1 VRRSAAPTRT
11 SLQDSGGHCQN
22 HTRRILRP
30 ELDAAKVEWHGL
42 HGFRRGLATILHSF
56 DVSELTIKHILRH
69 STKDVTSKSYIKSND
84 ATSRKA
90 LELVEKEFL
99 KTQTQIETLTS
110 DIFLAVDVAVVV
122 VVAAVVQDALVGAR
136 DAGVDNYTC
145 ARRIIFSTSS
155 LVLTTSI

>member
-1 VRRSAAPTRT
+1 VKKVLADHLKRNTGDGYIFHGETGNP
-11 SLQDSGGHCQN
+11 LVVEN

-42 HGFRRGLATILHSF
+42 HGFRRGLATILHSL

-69 STKDVTSKSYIKSND
+69 STKDVTIKSYIKSND

-99 KTQTQIETLTS
+99 KLKPK
-110 DIFLAVDVAVVV
+110 LK
-122 VVAAVVQDALVGAR
+122 L
-136 DAGVDNYTC
+136 
-145 ARRIIFSTSS
+145 
-155 LVLTTSI
+155 